1 MNDNVVLRERK
12 WTVLITFNSTKFYKI
27 TPHKAQTAEYIDIY
41 VKIMLRFAHND
52 SILFSDVLHNY
63 YEKVHADT
71 VFCGEGVGGDLKKNQ
86 WNQSSPPPVKSTGH
100 PLPSTHAY
108 THTHTYTPL
117 RFDLSCEW
125 SQYIPYVLCW
135 NIIHLF
141 HVDLFT
147 KCSGAYLLPINLHHA
162 VTIVHICSLYLPILH
177 EMQAFGTSIIGF
189 VKAFVVSDAVQFAWY
204 TVRRHLDLHKSPVH
218 YRIVLLK
225 VTRWHCWR

>member
-1 MNDNVVLRERK
+1 MIVYYSVTFCIIIMK
-12 WTVLITFNSTKFYKI
+12 KCMLIQYSVARAWEGIFKKS
-27 TPHKAQTAEYIDIY
+27 
-41 VKIMLRFAHND
+41 VK
-52 SILFSDVLHNY
+52 SIL
-63 YEKVHADT
+63 
-71 VFCGEGVGGDLKKNQ
+71 
-86 WNQSSPPPVKSTGH
+86 PPPRKINGASLT
-100 PLPSTHAY
+100 LDARI
-108 THTHTYTPL
+108 HTHTYTPL
-117 RFDLSCEW
+117 RFDLPCEW

-189 VKAFVVSDAVQFAWY
+189 VKAFVVSGAVQFAWY